1 VFNRTTTLAVLH
13 DVGLAAW
20 FGGAWMGAIG
30 LNGATIEV
38 DDHTQR
44 TRVANAGW
52 FRWAPIAGASL
63 LGHVASAYALGRL
76 LPAPEGRAQGSA
88 GLRRLRTAVTIA
100 AMISTAETGISGQ
113 RVVRGG
119 DVPVATATR
128 PIAATPPEVAAAQR
142 RLGVA
147 QWLVPTFTGAL
158 LVLEAIQRQQGSPV
172 AVKDPGLSGAPRGTR
187 RRASAR

>member
-1 VFNRTTTLAVLH
+1 MWNRTTTLTVLH

-20 FGGAWMGAIG
+20 FGGAWMGAVG

-52 FRWAPIAGASL
+52 FRWAPIAGAAL
-63 LGHVASAYALGRL
+63 LGHVLSAYALGRL
-76 LPAPEGRAQGSA
+76 LPAPPGRGEGSVGV
-88 GLRRLRTAVTIA
+88 RRFRTAVTLA
-100 AMISTAETGISGQ
+100 AVVSTAETGISGQ

-119 DVPVATATR
+119 DVPVATATS

-142 RLGVA
+142 RLSVA
-147 QWLVPTFTGAL
+147 QWLVPTFTGAIF
-158 LVLEAIQRQQGSPV
+158 VLEAVQRQQGV
-172 AVKDPGLSGAPRGTR
+172 IEAVRDR
-187 RRASAR
+187 

>member
-1 VFNRTTTLAVLH
+1 MDRTTAAAIAH

-20 FGGAWMGAIG
+20 FGGAWMGAVG

-63 LGHVASAYALGRL
+63 VAHVASAYVLGRFL
-76 LPAPEGRAQGSA
+76 WVPPGHPIA
-88 GLRRLRTAVTIA
+88 GTRRLRALRTALTA
-100 AMISTAETGISGQ
+100 AAVLSTVETGVSGQ

-119 DVPVATATR
+119 DVPVATAVM
-128 PIAATPPEVAAAQR
+128 PIAATPPAVAAAQR
-142 RLGVA
+142 RLRVA
-147 QWLVPTFTGAL
+147 QWLVPGFTGAL
-158 LVLEAIQRQQGSPV
+158 LVVEVLQRRSC
-172 AVKDPGLSGAPRGTR
+172 R
-187 RRASAR
+187 

>member
-1 VFNRTTTLAVLH
+1 MDRTTAATIAH

-20 FGGAWMGAIG
+20 FGGAWMGAVG

-63 LGHVASAYALGRL
+63 VAHAASAYVLGRFL
-76 LPAPEGRAQGSA
+76 WAPGHRTHGS
-88 GLRRLRTAVTIA
+88 GRLRALRTVLTAAAVLSTI
-100 AMISTAETGISGQ
+100 ETGVSGQ

-119 DVPVATATR
+119 DVPVATAVM
-128 PIAATPPEVAAAQR
+128 PIAATPPAVAAAQR
-142 RLGVA
+142 RLRVA
-147 QWLVPTFTGAL
+147 QWLVPGFTGAL
-158 LVLEAIQRQQGSPV
+158 LVVEVLQRR
-172 AVKDPGLSGAPRGTR
+172 PRR
-187 RRASAR
+187 

>member
-1 VFNRTTTLAVLH
+1 MSKRTTTLAVIH

-20 FGGAWMGAIG
+20 FGGAWMGAVG

-52 FRWAPIAGASL
+52 FRWAPIAGAAL
-63 LGHVASAYALGRL
+63 LGHVGSAYALGRL
-76 LPAPEGRAQGSA
+76 LPTPGRREQGSA
-88 GLRRLRTAVTIA
+88 GVRRFRTAVTVA

-119 DVPVATATR
+119 DVPVATATS
-128 PIAATPPEVAAAQR
+128 PVAATPPEVAAAQR
-142 RLGVA
+142 RLRVA
-147 QWLVPTFTGAL
+147 QWLVPAFTGVIF
-158 LVLEAIQRQQGSPV
+158 VLEAIQREQEGP
-172 AVKDPGLSGAPRGTR
+172 PGVQ
-187 RRASAR
+187 

>member
-1 VFNRTTTLAVLH
+1 MMDRTTAATIAH

-20 FGGAWMGAIG
+20 FGGAWMGAVG

-63 LGHVASAYALGRL
+63 VAHVASAYVLGRFVR
-76 LPAPEGRAQGSA
+76 APGHRGVGS
-88 GLRRLRTAVTIA
+88 RRLRVLRTALTTAAVLSTI
-100 AMISTAETGISGQ
+100 ETGVSGQ

-119 DVPVATATR
+119 DVPVATAVT
-128 PIAATPPEVAAAQR
+128 PIAATPPAVASAQR
-142 RLGVA
+142 RLRVA
-147 QWLVPTFTGAL
+147 QWLVPGFTGAL
-158 LVLEAIQRQQGSPV
+158 LAVEVLQR
-172 AVKDPGLSGAPRGTR
+172 RGHR
-187 RRASAR
+187 

>member
-1 VFNRTTTLAVLH
+1 MRNGTTTLAVLH

-52 FRWAPIAGASL
+52 FRWAPIAGAAL
-63 LGHVASAYALGRL
+63 LAHVSSAYALGRL
-76 LPAPEGRAQGSA
+76 APAPAGRGQGSA
-88 GLRRLRTAVTIA
+88 GVRRFRTATTLA
-100 AMISTAETGISGQ
+100 AIISTAETGLSGQ

-119 DVPVATATR
+119 DVPVATAVA

-142 RLGVA
+142 RLRVA
-147 QWLVPTFTGAL
+147 QWLVPGFTAAIF
-158 LVLEAIQRQQGSPV
+158 VLEAIQRQQGLRDGV
-172 AVKDPGLSGAPRGTR
+172 GGDG
-187 RRASAR
+187 